1 MNAPAYTV
9 TIHGQARYEHAA
21 PDFGIHCESAEGSIS
36 NQPFSLLSD
45 AVAAA
50 EMAIATGI
58 FHYNQMALGFH
69 CQRVSVLDAS
79 GALIFSGLVSATK
92 VQWIPPRAQ
101 PLFNPS
107 LQLLKP
113 AH

>member
-58 FHYNQMALGFH
+58 FHYNQMALGFC
-69 CQRVSVLDAS
+69 CQGVSVHDAS
-79 GALIFSGLVSATK
+79 GVLIFSGLVAASR